1 MGSEMCIRDRL
12 YRVTKDPFTGDRLR
26 FMMDLFAD
34 KVYNKEKGRQEV
46 FFDMDYNTL
55 IDLHSYGHDIETSWL
70 IDRGIEIIGM
80 QEKRQGI
87 TDGVYKKLYDKL
99 TPITKALA
107 GHVYEEAFNGNS
119 LANECERGVDDTT
132 RVWWVQAEAVVGF
145 LNAWQKKPEETK
157 YLDAAKDIWGYIKEY
172 VIDKREGSEW
182 FWCVNADGSPIH
194 EPIVEPWKCPYHNGR
209 MCMEVIGRLKD
220 AE

>member
-1 MGSEMCIRDRL
+1 
-12 YRVTKDPFTGDRLR
+12 
-26 FMMDLFAD
+26 
-34 KVYNKEKGRQEV
+34 
-46 FFDMDYNTL
+46 MDYNTL

-119 LANECERGVDDTT
+119 LANECERGVVNTT
-132 RVWWVQAEAVVGF
+132 RVWWVQAETVIGF
-145 LNAWQKKPEETK
+145 LNAYEKIRLQMNTGMLHFRSGSSSSHARLTEDQAQSGSGQPTRMARRRRADRLWSRGSVRTTMEE
-157 YLDAAKDIWGYIKEY
+157 
-172 VIDKREGSEW
+172 
-182 FWCVNADGSPIH
+182 CV
-194 EPIVEPWKCPYHNGR
+194 WK
-209 MCMEVIGRLKD
+209 L
-220 AE
+220 